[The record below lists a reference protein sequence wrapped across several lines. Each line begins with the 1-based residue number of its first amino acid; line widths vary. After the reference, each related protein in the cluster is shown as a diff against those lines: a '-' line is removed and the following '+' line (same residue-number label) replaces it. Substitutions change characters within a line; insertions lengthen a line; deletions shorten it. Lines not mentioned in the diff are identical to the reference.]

1 MPLIDP
7 NSGYNTAER
16 HALDILSRMSLQPEG
31 ADLIHARQ
39 VHDIAL
45 TGEVMRVFL
54 NTDTLDEAQQ
64 EMLAE
69 SLAPL
74 LKDIPGVERVIVKPR
89 PQAVSGGRRIAG
101 VKRVVA
107 VHSGKGGVGKST
119 LTAQLALMLAHLGI
133 KVGILD
139 ADIYG
144 PSLPILFGAHGPVQQ
159 NPDNQKMTPLVAQ
172 GIRLMSLG
180 FLLPDD
186 QALVWRGSLVD
197 EGLSQFFTDVDWG
210 ELDLLLVDLPP
221 GTSDVHL
228 AALRTNEFDG
238 VITVTAP
245 GQVSLDDVRRGM
257 EMFADLAVP
266 CIGLIENMAGV
277 ACAGCRQVNH
287 LFGELGGGSLAQEIG
302 VPLLATIPFYPAVAA
317 AADSGTLNTQIQP
330 GRDAFQA
337 LLPVVERL
345 CGNIAGVFP
354 ELRQRSHHPS
364 EAQL

>member
-7 NSGYNTAER
+7 SSAYNSAER
-16 HALDILSRMSLQPEG
+16 RALDLLAGMSLQPDG
-31 ADLIHARQ
+31 ADLIHAGQ
-39 VHDIAL
+39 VHDIVH
-45 TGEVMRVFL
+45 TGVVMRIFL
-54 NTDTLDEAQQ
+54 NTDALDDAQQ

-69 SLAPL
+69 SIAPL

-89 PQAVSGGRRIAG
+89 PQAISGGRRIDG
-101 VKRVVA
+101 IKRVVA

-119 LTAQLALMLAHLGI
+119 LTAQLALILTHLGI

-228 AALRTNEFDG
+228 AALRTTEFDG

-266 CIGLIENMAGV
+266 CLGLVENMAGV
-277 ACAGCRQVNH
+277 ACSGCQQVNH
-287 LFGELGGGSLAQEIG
+287 LFGELGGSALAQEIG
-302 VPLLATIPFYPAVAA
+302 VPLLASIPFYPAVAS
-317 AADSGTLNTQIQP
+317 AADYGTLSEQIQP
-330 GRDAFQA
+330 GSDAYQV
-337 LLPVVERL
+337 LSPIVERL
-345 CGNIAGVFP
+345 CGSAAGVFP
-354 ELRQRSHHPS
+354 ELRQRSQLQS
-364 EAQL
+364 EVQL